1 MFSKSKKQ
9 KMENN
14 NKYNFKSVAILRYS
28 HGEFCIVTPGDYVI
42 CAVTGNKI
50 DIEDLN
56 LSDLIKV
63 IKEPLIQKEIHNKSK
78 KYYVNDD

>member
-1 MFSKSKKQ
+1 
-9 KMENN
+9 MENN

-50 DIEDLN
+50 DIEDLKYWN
-56 LSDLIKV
+56 VDKQEAYENADIALKGYKD
-63 IKEPLIQKEIHNKSK
+63 EI
-78 KYYVNDD
+78 